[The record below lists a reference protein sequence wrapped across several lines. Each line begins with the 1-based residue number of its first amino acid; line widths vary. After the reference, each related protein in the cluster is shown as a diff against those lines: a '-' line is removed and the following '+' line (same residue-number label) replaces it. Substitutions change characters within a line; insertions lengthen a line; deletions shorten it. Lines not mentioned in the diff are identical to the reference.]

1 MSENNLICHVE
12 LVETDFDR
20 LSLTKVLKIQVS
32 KRIMNSNHLSVLKN
46 LMKTGGTG
54 NVMEF
59 LNYGNDHFQKGF
71 NVANDM
77 QNLNFVKLLYS
88 NFNKNQV
95 IVEITLFGESESQKN

>member
-1 MSENNLICHVE
+1 
-12 LVETDFDR
+12 
-20 LSLTKVLKIQVS
+20 
-32 KRIMNSNHLSVLKN
+32 MNSSHLTVLKN
-46 LMKTGGTG
+46 LVKTGGTG

-59 LNYGNDHFQKGF
+59 LNYKSDDFQKAF
-71 NVANDM
+71 DVANDM